1 MHTGE
6 VLKLIR
12 QYKKL
17 SQAELA
23 KRINKSQEMISY
35 WEQQENLNGETLEL
49 LLKGLKC
56 TREEWMHFKNLPPH
70 LIVNEDQI
78 LL

>member
-1 MHTGE
+1 MHSGE
-6 VLKLIR
+6 ILKLLR

-23 KRINKSQEMISY
+23 QRINKSQKMISY
-35 WEQQENLNGETLEL
+35 WEQQENLNGQTLEL

-56 TREEWMHFKNLPPH
+56 TREEWKHFKNLPP
-70 LIVNEDQI
+70 I
-78 LL
+78 